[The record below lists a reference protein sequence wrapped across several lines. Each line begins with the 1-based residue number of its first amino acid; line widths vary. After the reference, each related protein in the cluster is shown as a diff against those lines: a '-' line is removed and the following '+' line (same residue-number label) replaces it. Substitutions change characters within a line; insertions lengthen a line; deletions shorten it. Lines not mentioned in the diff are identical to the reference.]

1 MYLRRSCSILAVLFF
16 VISPVLYGNEIEI
29 ESDVMDDFMDISLED
44 LVEIDVSSAGFFT
57 TTTNKAPGTI
67 MVYDMEDIDNTPIRT
82 LSDLFDQYIPGAIS
96 GAHERQGRLIGTRG
110 LMIDNNAKTL
120 VMWDGQQINYRSHFG
135 YMVGMLSPMMG
146 DISKIEVIHGPGA
159 IMHGSGAINGFLN
172 MVPKTGMSHPGGFMN
187 YEYGIKEQSNLL
199 EAGYGLKYGDSRGLY
214 VYGGKLRSKG
224 FTPDENWGTSQEYNG
239 DVSAWGFEESNYR
252 VSTTWNHDNFSLNFF
267 TYELNPQKNSLHEY
281 GYFKNETSAI
291 RPKYILELSD
301 DDSVELSASLLFM
314 DFGDIGANGQTAN
327 VIGGSERHWDT
338 KAVFKTTRFENHQLA
353 VGGLFGKKLFNG
365 DKFYHS
371 ADPPEGFE
379 SLDTKWEESSMFAED
394 VMSISDSLTLSF
406 GIRYDQYHL
415 DPIQNM
421 AFVGDDAPA
430 PEPGKIP
437 GHTSPRIALAYEID
451 DQTVIK
457 ASYQHGFRM
466 PDAAYYNWNLVNNAA
481 ASDLGFANSPA
492 LKPEELDS
500 YELNLYKVLTNKLT
514 LNANVYYNVFKDQL
528 AWGDLGSYW
537 SDAEVAAIN
546 DWTPA
551 SSWGWNGGMFQN
563 NEGDFAV
570 YGTEIMVDYDL
581 AENAALEVSYGY
593 AKAENDVIEQ
603 HYPPHLIKTRLDTR
617 WMEDKLIISMNYV
630 YNSKYTKD
638 INPIMNSLYEDS
650 RDVFNIAASYQV
662 TPNFRVKG
670 EIHNMFGD
678 ATPPASFR
686 SNVPQWGNAGYGEP
700 RYYLSAELTF

>member
-1 MYLRRSCSILAVLFF
+1 MVL
-16 VISPVLYGNEIEI
+16 ISLVPSVLYGQEAD
-29 ESDVMDDFMDISLED
+29 SDDFMDISLEE

-67 MVYDMEDIDNTPIRT
+67 MVYDMEDIEHAPIRT
-82 LSDLFDQYIPGAIS
+82 LSDMFDQYIPGAIS

-120 VMWDGQQINYRSHFG
+120 VMWDGQQINCRSHFG
-135 YMVGMLSPMMG
+135 YMIGMLSPMMG

-159 IMHGSGAINGFLN
+159 IMHGSGAINGFVN
-172 MVPKTGMSHPGGFMN
+172 MVPKTGLTHQGGFLS
-187 YEYGIKEQSNLL
+187 YEYGIKEKSNLL
-199 EAGYGLKYGDSRGLY
+199 EGGYGYKYGDNRGLY
-214 VYGGKLRSKG
+214 VYGGKLRAVG
-224 FTPDENWGTSQEYNG
+224 FSPDETWGESKEYIG
-239 DVSAWGFEESNYR
+239 DVSAWGFQESNYR
-252 VSTTWNHDNFSLNFF
+252 VSTTWNHDNFSMNFF
-267 TYELNPQKNSLHEY
+267 TYELNPQKNSLHEF
-281 GYFKNETSAI
+281 GYFKNETMAV
-291 RPKYILELSD
+291 RPKYIVELND
-301 DDSVELSASLLFM
+301 TDKVELSASFLWM

-338 KAVFKTTRFENHQLA
+338 KAVYKTTRFDNHQLA
-353 VGGLFGKKLFNG
+353 VGGLFGKKEFRG
-365 DKFYHS
+365 SQFYFA

-379 SLDTKWEESSMFAED
+379 SLDTRWEESSMFAED
-394 VMSISDSLTLSF
+394 VISITDQLTLSF

-421 AFVGDDAPA
+421 SYVGDIPD

-437 GHTSPRIALAYEID
+437 GHTSPRIALAYEFD
-451 DQTVIK
+451 EQTVVK

-466 PDAAYYNWNLVNNAA
+466 PDAAYYNWNQVNNAA
-481 ASDLGFANSPA
+481 ASALGFSNSPA

-500 YELNLYKVLTNKLT
+500 YEINLYKVLTNKLSMNV
-514 LNANVYYNVFKDQL
+514 NAYYNVFKDQL
-528 AWGDLGSYW
+528 AWGDLSAYW
-537 SDAEVAAIN
+537 TDAEIAAMN

-551 SSWGWNGGMFQN
+551 SSWGWEGGMFQN

-570 YGTEIMVDYDL
+570 YGAELMVDYDL
-581 AENAALEVSYGY
+581 TDNAALEVSYGY
-593 AKAENDVIEQ
+593 AKAENDCIEQ

-617 WMEDKLIISMNYV
+617 WMEDKLVVSMNYV
-630 YNSKYTKD
+630 YNSKYTTD
-638 INPIMNSLYEDS
+638 INPIMNSLYEDT
-650 RDVFNIAASYQV
+650 RDIFNIAASYQV
-662 TPNFRVKG
+662 NPNFRIKG

-686 SNVPQWGNAGYGEP
+686 SNVPYWGNVGYAEP